1 MVDTKA
7 LEQEIPELAQAMMDY
22 LGCECTFFAPSTDD
36 APILQ
41 ALKEAK
47 AQAQQGG
54 YVPMLIAVDETLFD
68 CLIMN
73 SDEGNEDMYEF
84 DKDSVA
90 SYRKQHLSLSLGNG
104 KDTLNKMLDV
114 SMAYAK
120 EDDIDWDTEI
130 VGTMEGGD
138 ESEDGDSFG
147 GYWDYDDK
155 RTLPLILAKIPVKH
169 PWEVFAYVPFGNW
182 NECPDTQ
189 VLMEVSKYWF
199 EKYGAIPAV
208 ITHDVLEFD
217 LPEAIAKDVAMEVA
231 LEQYVFCEDIVSQG
245 TETVGA
251 LADTLWRSKHW
262 YFWWDQS
269 LCMHAVLL
277 ACMPV

>member
-1 MVDTKA
+1 MADTKA
-7 LEQEIPELAQAMMDY
+7 LEQDIPELAQAMMDY

-36 APILQ
+36 TPILQ

-54 YVPMLIAVDETLFD
+54 YVPMLIAVDETLFE

-114 SMAYAK
+114 SMSYAK

-138 ESEDGDSFG
+138 DGEDGDSFG

-155 RTLPLILAKIPVKH
+155 CTLPLILAKIPVKH

-208 ITHDVLEFD
+208 LTHDVLEFD

-245 TETVGA
+245 TGTVGA

-262 YFWWDQS
+262 YFWWD
-269 LCMHAVLL
+269 
-277 ACMPV
+277 